1 MATRICTRISKTIYI
16 NFTLNLKK
24 SSFYWKSMVARG
36 WGQMSL
42 ELKFVKVQ
50 IVFLFGKKLFFLMDN
65 SFYTFLFV
73 SLKSMFKN
81 AQ

>member
-1 MATRICTRISKTIYI
+1 
-16 NFTLNLKK
+16 
-24 SSFYWKSMVARG
+24 MVARG

-81 AQ
+81 TQ

>member
-1 MATRICTRISKTIYI
+1 
-16 NFTLNLKK
+16 
-24 SSFYWKSMVARG
+24 MVARG

-42 ELKFVKVQ
+42 ELKFDKVQ
-50 IVFLFGKKLFFLMDN
+50 IVSLFGKKLFFLMDN
-65 SFYTFLFV
+65 SFHTFLFV

>member
-1 MATRICTRISKTIYI
+1 
-16 NFTLNLKK
+16 
-24 SSFYWKSMVARG
+24 
-36 WGQMSL
+36 MSL

-50 IVFLFGKKLFFLMDN
+50 IVFLFGKKLFFLMDK

-81 AQ
+81 AQWTVIKLFGFLKIKATIATIQLQGDRFVALPALNSKAK